1 MIRHQLAPVLRVVFT
16 AVIIF
21 SGVVGYAQV
30 LSPDL
35 PENRNLLLFEEQYKQ
50 GHYTVAAQ
58 TAREYLENISHKVYA
73 ENAGDVDKAKYYI
86 ALAGLKANLPGGK
99 DFAIEQMSATA
110 NPAYKQRI
118 GFALAQY
125 YFRNSE
131 LAKAIP
137 LYESS
142 GNGGNLDERE
152 QADGKFELA
161 YCYFNEK
168 QFNKAEVLFAAIK
181 EQKEGKYYLAANY
194 YYGLIAYNKNKYKE
208 ALQSFERVKDAA
220 EYKAYVPYYIAEIYY
235 FMGSRDKA
243 LLQALTLIKGREK
256 SYYDRELHLLAA
268 QCLFEAQKYKDAQ
281 PYFKFYYDH
290 TERIRKQDL
299 YEMAYC
305 DYKVG
310 EWNEAIEKFRLL
322 NNSADSLGQT
332 SMYLLGDCYLKTND
346 KASARNAYG
355 LCADMPYNK
364 GQQEAAMIL
373 YSRISYE
380 MGYNDD
386 ALRQLYALTK
396 AFSST
401 QYKDEANTMISG
413 LLVKTNNYDEAL
425 KHLDEVSKK
434 EDDYWLVYQKANYGY
449 AIGEFRKGDKVS
461 ALKYFSQSLEHPVN
475 GDYAN
480 AAYFWKGEIEYHQRH
495 YNEAINNLEQFVTK
509 VNGRKGVTY
518 ISPQATMQHA
528 YLNMGYA
535 SMELQNYHE
544 AQDYF
549 NKAQEQ
555 TGDSY
560 SGMVA
565 LVREA
570 DAVFLQKNY
579 PKAITLYDRIIAAD
593 NDDADYARYQKSIL
607 LGLTGK
613 QSEKIALL
621 QAIIGKRPPSA
632 YANFARYEIALAYL
646 EADKYTQA
654 LGYLKALTDSIGDKS
669 FAPKAWMKRGFIYQ
683 QTDNLAQ
690 AIEAYKQVVINYPT
704 SEDRFSALEA
714 LKGLYIQSNQPE
726 AYSKLLKDNNLPS
739 AESSSIDS
747 TYYAAAET
755 QYANGKVESARD
767 AFTNYLKT
775 YPNGIFAIKA
785 HYYRGE
791 CNFRMKKYGEAK
803 EDYNVILEGPWNE
816 FYENSAKH
824 AAAIAFDEKNYAL
837 AFDYYQKLAANTSDS
852 KVKEG
857 AYMGVIRSGYNSN
870 KFKEV
875 SLYAD
880 SLIAMPGV
888 SEETANEALYYK
900 ARSIQRFD
908 STSDKA
914 IELYT
919 KLSGNKNGDVAA
931 DARFRVAEILYNQGK
946 LKEAEDAA
954 NKAIKLSP
962 GYDHWVA
969 KSYLLLSDVLVKQKD
984 YFNAKALLQSIVKHT
999 KIAEVRQEATRK
1011 LEEVKK
1017 LEKKQSK
1024 LSEE

>member
-1 MIRHQLAPVLRVVFT
+1 MIRQQLAPILRGVFT

-21 SGVVGYAQV
+21 SGVVNYAQV

-50 GHYTVAAQ
+50 GHYSVAAQ
-58 TAREYLENISHKVYA
+58 TAREYLKQSSHKVYA
-73 ENAGDVDKAKYYI
+73 ENAGDVDKAKYYLS
-86 ALAGLKANLPGGK
+86 LASLKANLPGGK
-99 DFAIEQMSATA
+99 DSAIAHMNATA

-125 YFRNSE
+125 YFRSGE
-131 LAKAIP
+131 QSKAIP

-142 GNGGNLDERE
+142 GNGGNLDEKE
-152 QADGKFELA
+152 QVDGKFELA

-181 EQKEGKYYLAANY
+181 EQKEAKYYLAANY

-235 FMGSRDKA
+235 FMGNRDKA
-243 LLQALTLIKGREK
+243 LLQALTLIKSREK
-256 SYYDRELHLLAA
+256 SFYDKELHLLAA
-268 QCLFEAQKYKDAQ
+268 QCLFEAQKYKEAQ

-290 TERIRKQDL
+290 TEKIRKQDL

-310 EWNEAIEKFRLL
+310 EWSEAIEKFRLL
-322 NNSADSLGQT
+322 NSSADSLGQT

-355 LCADMPYNK
+355 LCADLPYNK
-364 GQQEAAMIL
+364 GQQEASMIL
-373 YSRISYE
+373 YARISYE
-380 MGYNDD
+380 MGYHDD
-386 ALRQLYALTK
+386 ALRQLSALIKT
-396 AFSST
+396 FPSS
-401 QYKDEANTMISG
+401 QYKDEANTLISG
-413 LLVKTNNYDEAL
+413 LLIKTNNYDEAL
-425 KHLDEVSKK
+425 KYLQEVGRK

-449 AIGEFRKGDKVS
+449 AIEEFRKGDKAS
-461 ALKYFSQSLEHPVN
+461 ALRYFSQSLEHPVN
-475 GDYAN
+475 TDYAN
-480 AAYFWKGEIEYHQRH
+480 AAYFWKGEIEYHQRR
-495 YNEAINNLEQFVTK
+495 YNEAINYLGQFVSRVSGK
-509 VNGRKGVTY
+509 KGVTY
-518 ISPQATMQHA
+518 ISPQATVQHA

-535 SMELQNYHE
+535 SMEMQNYQD

-555 TGDSY
+555 TGDTY

-579 PKAITLYDRIIAAD
+579 PKAITLYDKIIAD
-593 NDDADYARYQKSIL
+593 DGPDADYALYQKSIL

-613 QSEKIALL
+613 QSEKISLL
-621 QAIIGKRPPSA
+621 QSLISKRPPST

-646 EADKYTQA
+646 EADKYTHA
-654 LGYLKALTDSIGDKS
+654 LTYLKALTDSISDKS

-683 QTDNLAQ
+683 QTDNISQ
-690 AIEAYKQVVINYPT
+690 AIEAYKQVVINYPA

-726 AYSKLLKDNNLPS
+726 AYSRLLKDNNLPS

-791 CNFRMKKYGEAK
+791 CNFRLKKYAEAK
-803 EDYNVILEGPWNE
+803 VDYNVILAGPWNE
-816 FYENSAKH
+816 FYESSAKH
-824 AAAIAFDEKNYAL
+824 AATIAYEEKNFAL
-837 AFDYYQKLAANTSDS
+837 AFDYYQKLAANTTDN
-852 KVKEG
+852 KVKEL
-857 AYMGVIRSGYNSN
+857 AYIGLIRSGYNSG

-875 SLYAD
+875 ALYAD
-880 SLIAMPGV
+880 SLAVMPGI
-888 SEETANEALYYK
+888 SEETANDALYYR

-914 IELYT
+914 IDLYT

-931 DARFRVAEILYNQGK
+931 DSRFRIAEILYNQGK
-946 LKEAEDAA
+946 LKEAEEAA
-954 NKAIKLSP
+954 NKAIKQSP

-969 KSYLLLSDVLVKQKD
+969 KSYLLLADILVKQKD

-1011 LEEVKK
+1011 LEEVKR